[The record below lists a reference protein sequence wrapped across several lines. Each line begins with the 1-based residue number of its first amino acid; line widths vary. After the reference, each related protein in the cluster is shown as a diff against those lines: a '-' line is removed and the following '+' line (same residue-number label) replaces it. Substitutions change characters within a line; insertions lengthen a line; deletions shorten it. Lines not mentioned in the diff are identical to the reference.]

1 MKGVHL
7 SLHKRHIPP
16 TEAPKPPSIGRTSAD
31 LPDSLKKLKWEWWV
45 RPRRLFDICVINVGG
60 SASNAAVIVRP
71 CSPCSAWLKEGGKV
85 PALKIRSTVQMVNA
99 TLSDILPLAAVHN

>member
-60 SASNAAVIVRP
+60 SASNAAVI
-71 CSPCSAWLKEGGKV
+71 AWLKEGGKV